1 MNEVPFFVKRLIDQR
16 DLLRF
21 FERELG
27 LSCDSILHP
36 KDTALA
42 FLMTIE
48 HDEGFRHYVYLFW
61 REGPV
66 FDKSLAQLAQI
77 FADEFATEI
86 LFESESSIADTSAEE
101 WQLAVPGGSGPAVV
115 TVIELADGIDVANT
129 SCSIVTGDPLMPSRK

>member
-1 MNEVPFFVKRLIDQR
+1 MNEVPFFVRRQIDQR

-27 LSCDSILHP
+27 LSCESILHQ

-66 FDKSLAQLAQI
+66 LDKSLAQLAPI

-101 WQLAVPGGSGPAVV
+101 WLLAVPGGGVPTLVS
-115 TVIELADGIDVANT
+115 IIDLADGIDVAGPY
-129 SCSIVTGDPLMPSRK
+129 CLIVADDPLMPPDS